1 MKQRA
6 SRSISKNPG
15 QRLGWGTALGFILAV
30 TGITLLLMVL
40 MVATLGSSWLPVYG
54 AEAAVPPTLISRLA
68 PALAPVP
75 TSAGLAAG
83 FTAGLLTEGRILPT
97 PFPDEFFP
105 GASESLQSG
114 FGPVALLPESP
125 GGTGSSVE
133 NQSAAAEP
141 VANFSTYL
149 EIPAIGVNAP
159 IQSVG
164 LIELEE
170 DGQHYQQWQVP
181 NAYAVGRHATS
192 AGFGAAGNTV
202 LNGHNNVYG
211 SVFRD
216 LVDLELGDEI
226 IAYEDGRAYHYQVA
240 YREVVEEKDQPL
252 DVRLNNAKWMFPT
265 ADERLTLISCWP
277 DIGATHR
284 VIVVAKPVNNG

>member
-1 MKQRA
+1 MKQSA
-6 SRSISKNPG
+6 SRSGSKNPG
-15 QRLGWGTALGFILAV
+15 QRLGWGAALGFILAI

-54 AEAAVPPTLISRLA
+54 AEAEVPPTLISRLA
-68 PALAPVP
+68 PALVPAPA
-75 TSAGLAAG
+75 SAGLMAG
-83 FTAGLLTEGRILPT
+83 DLLLEERILPT
-97 PFPDEFFP
+97 PLPDELFP
-105 GASESLQSG
+105 AASESLQSG
-114 FGPVALLPESP
+114 FGPAAFLPESP
-125 GGTGSSVE
+125 TGTDSSAE
-133 NQSAAAEP
+133 NQLTAANA
-141 VANFSTYL
+141 ATDSSTYL
-149 EIPAIGVNAP
+149 EIPAIGVSAP

-170 DGQHYQQWQVP
+170 DGQRYQQWQVP
-181 NAYAVGRHATS
+181 NAYAVGWHTSS
-192 AGFGAAGNTV
+192 AGFGTAGNTV

-226 IAYEDGRAYHYQVA
+226 VAHENGQTYHYQVA